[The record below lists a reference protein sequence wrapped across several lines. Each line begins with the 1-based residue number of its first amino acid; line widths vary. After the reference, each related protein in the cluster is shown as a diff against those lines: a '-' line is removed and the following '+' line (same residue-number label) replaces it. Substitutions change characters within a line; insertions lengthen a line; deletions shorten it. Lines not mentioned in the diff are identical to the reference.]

1 MAVTRFAFA
10 FAPAYRIAALPFGVT
25 PSTALVEV
33 SDHELHARFGPWRVR
48 TPVTNIAGVEA
59 SGPYRILMTIGPAHL
74 SFTDR
79 GLTMATNGDRGVCIR
94 FREPVAGIEPTG
106 RIRHPGLTVTVADCD
121 GLLARLAAAG
131 TAPT

>member
-1 MAVTRFAFA
+1 MPVHRFPFA
-10 FAPAYRIAALPFGVT
+10 FAPAYRIAGLPFWVT
-25 PSTALVEV
+25 PSSAIIEV
-33 SDHELHARFGPWRVR
+33 GELELRARFGPWQVR
-48 TPVTNIAGVEA
+48 TPMTNIAGVEIT
-59 SGPYRILMTIGPAHL
+59 GPYRMLTTIGPAHL

-121 GLLARLAAAG
+121 GLLARLYEAG
-131 TAPT
+131 APAS